1 VVEPPL
7 RVFGD
12 ETKFRAELRK
22 RLRTAVDL
30 RARLD
35 AARDELTQ
43 MPPYDPNLKGLAAM
57 LQSAPGTGG
66 LTAVAE
72 SVEKWRSG
80 NNAVMTRYLGSAGYH
95 VSLDYA
101 PSWHRDEERDPN
113 RRASTCQTRIEEG
126 VEVIERVLS
135 RLPQAATPTT
145 APVEARFTEVRQC
158 GLLDPAA
165 FDSYVTRMSRLRTR
179 PQISDAIGAAK
190 EMVEACNR
198 ATCELLDL
206 PYPEGDFGK
215 LGKVVRKE
223 LAARDHAAPS
233 SRAAQA
239 IDQLFAGMAS
249 VEVALATLR
258 NELGTGHG
266 RRDLPRL
273 RPRHGQLAVDTADTY
288 GRYLVATLRDL
299 KLL

>member
-1 VVEPPL
+1 VVERAL
-7 RVFGD
+7 RVFGN

-22 RLRTAVDL
+22 RLRAADDL
-30 RARLD
+30 LARLE
-35 AARDELTQ
+35 AARDELAQ
-43 MPPYDPNLKGLAAM
+43 MPPHDPNLKGLAAM
-57 LQSAPGTGG
+57 LQSAPMTGG

-80 NNAVMTRYLGSAGYH
+80 NNAVMTRYLGSEGSRI
-95 VSLDYA
+95 SLDYRQ
-101 PSWHRDEERDPN
+101 SWHRDDERDPN
-113 RRASTCQTRIEEG
+113 RRASTCQRRIEEG
-126 VEVIERVLS
+126 VELVERVLS
-135 RLPQAATPTT
+135 RLPQAAPVT
-145 APVEARFTEVRQC
+145 APPDARFIEVRQS

-198 ATCELLDL
+198 ATCELLDV
-206 PYPEGDFGK
+206 PYPEGDFSK

-233 SRAAQA
+233 TRAANA

-249 VEVALATLR
+249 VEIALATLR

>member
-1 VVEPPL
+1 VVERPL

-22 RLRTAVDL
+22 RLSAADDL
-30 RARLD
+30 RARLE
-35 AARDELTQ
+35 AALDELAQ

-57 LQSAPGTGG
+57 LQSVPSTRG
-66 LTAVAE
+66 LTTVAE

-80 NNAVMTRYLGSAGYH
+80 NNAVMTRYLGSEGSH
-95 VSLDYA
+95 VSLDYL

-113 RRASTCQTRIEEG
+113 RRAGTCQRRIEEG

-135 RLPQAATPTT
+135 RLPQTAPTT
-145 APVEARFTEVRQC
+145 ATPDARFTEVRQS

-198 ATCELLDL
+198 ATCELLDV

-233 SRAAQA
+233 TRAAHA

-299 KLL
+299 KLI